1 MVTSININATE
12 SKDEMTINNDS
23 SSVPSGFVLKLY
35 QMVNEAP
42 DDIIAVSRSILR
54 CVCHFLQR
62 NVACNEI
69 FEFFSVRRILLRT
82 TELKLKLCIAS
93 LIVSYL
99 FRI

>member
-12 SKDEMTINNDS
+12 SKDEMTTNNDS

-54 CVCHFLQR
+54 CVCHFLHR

-69 FEFFSVRRILLRT
+69 FEFFGDLIGLHIICAVL
-82 TELKLKLCIAS
+82 TEKYYP
-93 LIVSYL
+93 V
-99 FRI
+99 